1 MRTREKINKLPKAR
15 ENAGDRV
22 VIGLSFLIDRE
33 GGVFWPLTGRRKA
46 KTVRFRV
53 TFDTQ
58 PRIYP
63 IVISPSYHPCISQLT
78 HIVLL
83 YFQVLFYSIPLS
95 FDSVY
100 LLH

>member
-1 MRTREKINKLPKAR
+1 MRTREINKLPKAR

-33 GGVFWPLTGRRKA
+33 GGVFWPITGRSKT

-58 PRIYP
+58 NFSNCDIAL
-63 IVISPSYHPCISQLT
+63 VSPLYLSAHPYRPA
-78 HIVLL
+78 VLSGP
-83 YFQVLFYSIPLS
+83 VL
-95 FDSVY
+95 
-100 LLH
+100 